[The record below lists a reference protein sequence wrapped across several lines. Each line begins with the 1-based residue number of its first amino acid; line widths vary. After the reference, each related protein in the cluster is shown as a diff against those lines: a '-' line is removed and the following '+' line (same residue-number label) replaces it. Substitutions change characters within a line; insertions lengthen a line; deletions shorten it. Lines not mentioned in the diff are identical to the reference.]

1 MKTWHNSDKWP
12 NGGEQTKANTFLLDP
27 AQSPKW
33 FLQKDSQERERETKR
48 TQGLLYFSPFSPLV
62 KSDSSVCLSATPRLL
77 YASMLLYY
85 CTLRS
90 RKPAAASGPTYDLH
104 RHLANGI
111 NDSLETET
119 AGNTETETQKVQED
133 WTTEIG
139 PEMQIKY

>member
-1 MKTWHNSDKWP
+1 MAANKQKQTHFCWTLLSLQNGSCKKT
-12 NGGEQTKANTFLLDP
+12 
-27 AQSPKW
+27 PKR
-33 FLQKDSQERERETKR
+33 ERERETKR

>member
-1 MKTWHNSDKWP
+1 MVLAKRLP
-12 NGGEQTKANTFLLDP
+12 R
-27 AQSPKW
+27 
-33 FLQKDSQERERETKR
+33 ERERETKR
-48 TQGLLYFSPFSPLV
+48 TQGLLYFSPLV

-77 YASMLLYY
+77 YASMLLCATVLLYVTFTQAS
-85 CTLRS
+85 CT
-90 RKPAAASGPTYDLH
+90 TYDLH

>member
-1 MKTWHNSDKWP
+1 M
-12 NGGEQTKANTFLLDP
+12 
-27 AQSPKW
+27 AQWRRTNKSKHIFAGPCSVSKMV
-33 FLQKDSQERERETKR
+33 LAKRLPRERERETKR
-48 TQGLLYFSPFSPLV
+48 TQGLLYFSPLV

-77 YASMLLYY
+77 YASMLLCATVLLYVTFTQAS
-85 CTLRS
+85 CT
-90 RKPAAASGPTYDLH
+90 TYDLH

>member
-1 MKTWHNSDKWP
+1 MVLAKRLP
-12 NGGEQTKANTFLLDP
+12 R
-27 AQSPKW
+27 
-33 FLQKDSQERERETKR
+33 ERERETKR